1 MSYRHTLEAALENL
15 HEVEDLLNGFPGG
28 GDIPAVEIDLCL
40 QKLRNLYEL
49 LLMMKKSPEMI
60 TATATAIAPATATAP
75 PPAPAAPPADG
86 GIPASSGSNPKAAQI
101 LSERYKDR
109 TTLHETLHHSIG
121 KEGSTLAQ
129 AKPVQHLMT
138 AIGINDRFTFVRELF
153 NNDNAAFEN
162 TIQTL
167 NEAANFN
174 DAYNYMIQHF
184 DWDMDSEAVQQLLE
198 IIRRKFIKGRHE

>member
-1 MSYRHTLEAALENL
+1 MSYRHTMEAALESV
-15 HEVEDLLNGFPGG
+15 HEVEDLLNGFPGNG
-28 GDIPAVEIDLCL
+28 NIPAVELDLAL

-60 TATATAIAPATATAP
+60 APT
-75 PPAPAAPPADG
+75 PAPAASAPSAPPADG
-86 GIPASSGSNPKAAQI
+86 GVPTSGGSAPKEAQI
-101 LSERYKDR
+101 LSDRFKDR

-121 KEGSTLAQ
+121 KEGSTLSQ
-129 AKPVQHLMT
+129 AKPVLHLMT

-174 DAYNYMIQHF
+174 DAYNFMIQHF